1 MNNEIVINRLK
12 RVGDRR
18 YPDKAYKIIEY
29 KNYYSIVANG
39 YEPSLFEKENGFPI
53 RMNYGQLKD
62 SDIKN
67 PKVIYESG
75 GYKNGKK

>member
-29 KNYYSIVANG
+29 KNYYSIVVNG

-53 RMNYGQLKD
+53 RMNYGQLND

-75 GYKNGKK
+75 GQKNGKK